1 MSASDSK
8 EDNLPL
14 NEFLHHVHARGAY
27 MYISTRMGIMLQAQ
41 LARQTRPYISTRR
54 LRWAVLKTVGFC
66 ALLTTWAWTRTTGV

>member
-54 LRWAVLKTVGFC
+54 LRWAV
-66 ALLTTWAWTRTTGV
+66 

>member
-66 ALLTTWAWTRTTGV
+66 VLLTWAWTRTTGV